1 MAPVTTLTKWEQAAD
16 PDGRAERARQA
27 VADATASALK
37 DTKDLDLWSQCLEVT
52 RRELAAL
59 DRLDAEELLATNGE
73 PAEQPTPGWR
83 AALDEALTRAPA
95 LPTPDLAAAE
105 QVVKDALSKPHQ
117 GPLVAQVT
125 CGVGKSYQAAL
136 MAAASPTPVML
147 TTRSSALV
155 AEAADRVRQAPPAAA
170 TPEHLKAKTT
180 GSMAFAGRHCPD
192 EETQRLIAD
201 ARRDGED
208 LSSLPMPYG
217 TCHVMSAVSELSEDR
232 QFPGGSICMPSC
244 PHHAAALWRDAP
256 PGPSGAAQRSSA
268 EQTLTAAG
276 VSRWDTT
283 CCGYTP
289 QTEAARSTRVVIA
302 HHAAGT
308 ETLRESKD
316 GLRKVIEDETPPL
329 ENRAV
334 TSARD
339 MLEWEEAQSETLAW
353 LLDRL
358 DQCEDD
364 DERAQLEAGIATVEE
379 HTADLAAQTDFLRA
393 EMRKPEPDLAAINA
407 ACVRLG
413 EAAAIANGKKA
424 IPNTAKWE
432 TSRVEWYKL
441 IAKVDSRLRSTR
453 ALALS
458 GKHGL
463 VKVERHKI
471 PDQKRIETRLVAWE
485 PTPAGQRVLT
495 GTSEILDATPSLAL
509 CSAAEAVGGEVVRAV
524 VPQPVTVLVDDSHLM
539 GRGVKSR
546 QAIRTKYAVQIIL
559 ERRDWMAEE
568 LHVAPEAIAILT
580 YLLWTKAL
588 IEAGVPKEMVGW
600 WGGGERGER
609 GQNAW
614 EHAAGLLIAGS
625 PTLPDV
631 AARCEYESDRA
642 FVVMAGVNPDDWP
655 EHDDKRELNP
665 QVTVGGETV
674 TWPGGLPANQHIR
687 RWELDRQRSK
697 YVQAISRLRAVRY
710 PGKLVLILGAV
721 PDLSED
727 GLTTTRVH
735 SSEPIVLAATPKD
748 RGRAWK
754 AETDL
759 RVATAMR
766 DSGLRSERK
775 LDTWLKENTDG
786 KHGGN
791 GRAVRRVKARLDG
804 GQTLESIIATC
815 TRIVAEAEAA
825 GVIHK
830 LRDDQTTSGKAALD
844 AARREI
850 RRAQRAEQTRAHH
863 PREQAVDGDRAQASS
878 VTVGRAPPTPA

>member
-1 MAPVTTLTKWEQAAD
+1 MPTAWDAAQAKRQRRSA
-16 PDGRAERARQA
+16 RNASERAAKRSRALQA
-27 VADATASALK
+27 VAAQAAHELV
-37 DTKDLDLWSQCLEVT
+37 DLDLWSQAVEVLH
-52 RRELAAL
+52 RQLAAI
-59 DRLDAEELLATNGE
+59 DRLDAEELLATNGKTT
-73 PAEQPTPGWR
+73 EQPAPDWR
-83 AALDEALTRAPA
+83 EALDEALTRAPA

-105 QVVKDALSKPHQ
+105 QVVKDALAKPHQ
-117 GPLVAQVT
+117 GVLVAQVT
-125 CGVGKSYQAAL
+125 CGVGKSHQAAL

-192 EETQRLIAD
+192 EVTQRLIAD

-244 PHHAAALWRDAP
+244 PYHAAALWRDAP
-256 PGPSGAAQRSSA
+256 PGLSGAAQRASA
-268 EQTLTAAG
+268 EQTLAAAG
-276 VSRWDTT
+276 VSRWDTP

-289 QTEAARSTRVVIA
+289 QTEAARTTRVVIA

-329 ENRAV
+329 EARAV
-334 TSARD
+334 TSALD
-339 MLEWEEAQSETLAW
+339 MIGWEVAQSETLAW

-379 HTADLAAQTDFLRA
+379 HTANFVAQTDFLRA
-393 EMRKPEPDLAAINA
+393 EMCKPEPDLAAINA
-407 ACVRLG
+407 ACVKLG

-441 IAKVDSRLRSTR
+441 VARVNSRLRSTK

-471 PDQKRIETRLVAWE
+471 PDEKRIETRLVAWE
-485 PTPAGQRVLT
+485 PTPAGQRVLN
-495 GTSEILDATPSLAL
+495 GTTDILDATPSLAL
-509 CSAAEAVGGEVVRAV
+509 CSAAEAVDGEVVRAV

-559 ERRDWMAEE
+559 ERRDWMAEK

-580 YLLWTKAL
+580 YLLWANAL

-625 PTLPDV
+625 PTLPDM
-631 AARCEYESDRA
+631 AARCEYEADRA
-642 FVVMAGVNPDDWP
+642 FVVMAGVSPDDWP
-655 EHDDKRELNP
+655 EHDGQRKLNP

-674 TWPGGLPANQHIR
+674 TWPGGLPTNLHIR

-727 GLTTTRVH
+727 GLTTTRVR

-775 LDTWLKENTDG
+775 LDTWLRENAEG
-786 KHGGN
+786 KHGAN
-791 GRAVRRVKARLDG
+791 GRAVRRVKARLDEG
-804 GQTLESIIATC
+804 ETLESIIATS
-815 TRIVAEAEAA
+815 TRIVAEAEAV

-830 LRDDQTTSGKAALD
+830 LRNDQTASGKCPLKNNF
-844 AARREI
+844 
-850 RRAQRAEQTRAHH
+850 
-863 PREQAVDGDRAQASS
+863 PVCSS
-878 VTVGRAPPTPA
+878 APGSFHRGLSV